1 MLAQWPH
8 RTPCV
13 SAEESAQQVRRAER
27 LDAVRPELWLLPE
40 TSLPHI
46 IAAIDDVQPSLVV
59 IDSIQS
65 IADPDVPSAPVA
77 WCRFAGARTG
87 WWARPSAATCPS

>member
-1 MLAQWPH
+1 MRL
-8 RTPCV
+8 
-13 SAEESAQQVRRAER
+13 RAER

-46 IAAIDDVQPSLVV
+46 IAAIDEVQPQLVV
-59 IDSIQS
+59 VDSIQT
-65 IADPDVPSAPVA
+65 IADPERAVGARAA
-77 WCRFAGARTG
+77 WCRCAGARTG